1 VYSKE
6 FYTTHANYGYRAE
19 ALQEVVHSVTT
30 PYYSRVF
37 HVFWYGRPLT
47 ESHL

>member
-30 PYYSRVF
+30 LYYGRMF
-37 HVFWYGRPLT
+37 HVLRYDRPRT
-47 ESHL
+47 